1 MLKLRN
7 RVVFLYAILCL
18 LTTAMVVRLGYIHIV
33 WAPELEAHA
42 KSQQNKEIPILAKR
56 GDIVDRKGDKLAF
69 SVSTYTVWA
78 HATGISKPQETA
90 KLLAETI
97 DVDEKTVT
105 DTILEKKAAY
115 VKVAKGLSKTDAD
128 LVRSKGIWGISV
140 EEEVKRVYP
149 YGQLASRVIGK
160 VNAANIGHLGLEMF
174 YNEKLSGVPG
184 LAKITTDVYGRQL
197 AYGMEKITP
206 PEDGLDMMLTL
217 DNTIQYFLE
226 ERLKAAYELYEPISA
241 SAIVMDPQTGEI
253 IAMGRYP
260 TYDLN
265 DMTKPIG
272 DRATKEFEETPE
284 ASQKDFID
292 QLWKNSMVEDIF
304 EPGSVMKLFTLA
316 VALEEGAVS
325 LHDHFYCKG
334 YIMVGKEVV
343 NCVERD
349 KGGHGDQNIYQAL
362 ANSCN
367 PAFVQMLQR
376 VDPEA
381 YFGYFDKLGIPGK
394 TGIDLPSETNGLLS
408 NRTNI
413 NPRSYAS
420 MSYGHGMSLSMV
432 QVASIVSTLIND
444 GDMIQPHVV
453 KAFTKDGEVVE
464 TIVPERKE
472 NVFSENTVR
481 KMREF
486 MTYVVDNK
494 YTKSVKLPGIKIG
507 AKTGTSVKIIDGQ
520 YSDDHV
526 LSSFVGA
533 FPMESPEYV
542 IYVLL
547 DEPNVNVRKIPVS
560 SILGRSIIDDILR
573 YKNIVPDGEKKKQVK
588 LPSLTNKTYGEAKAE
603 LEKLKL
609 KVSTEPL
616 ELEEN
621 VKYIVKDQFPK
632 PNEIVDEGSTIIL
645 SVVEE

>member
-542 IYVLL
+542 VYVLL